1 MRVSGALMV
10 MSGPLDMGNV
20 IAVVMAKVG
29 DAGKGQAV
37 VYDAQTDAWTRI
49 CAKTYLQFAAWLQNG
64 SRAAQSWLQ
73 GALYACRL
81 SKRAT

>member
-20 IAVVMAKVG
+20 VVVVMAKVG

-37 VYDAQTDAWTRI
+37 VY
-49 CAKTYLQFAAWLQNG
+49 AA
-64 SRAAQSWLQ
+64 
-73 GALYACRL
+73 
-81 SKRAT
+81 